1 MTTSPITVIRTFGIN
16 FRYRYSLLRDGV
28 FVRKLLSD
36 NEAMFA
42 IVYPDLTMELRR
54 DSSEIRKSELED
66 PDTHI
71 VTVIQK

>member
-1 MTTSPITVIRTFGIN
+1 MAISVTRTYGIN

-42 IVYPDLTMELRR
+42 IVYPDMTMDLRR
-54 DSSEIRKSELED
+54 DTNEIRKSELED

-71 VTVIQK
+71 VTIITK